1 MLWDIPQMVTS
12 VTGIINKFVPDR
24 DQQVKLEA
32 DLKLKFAEIEANQ
45 LAAQAEI
52 NKVEAASSSIFVSGW
67 RPFIGWCCGASILY
81 AYLLNP
87 ILTWAMAVA
96 GAKTDLPK
104 LPTEDLFSLTLAML
118 GLAGYRTY
126 ERVRGVAAK

>member
-1 MLWDIPQMVTS
+1 MYDFASAITS
-12 VTGIINKFVPDR
+12 VTALVSKFVPDR
-24 DQQVKLEA
+24 DAQVKLEA
-32 DLKLKFAEIEANQ
+32 ELKIKFAEIEAAQ
-45 LAAQAEI
+45 LAAQADI
-52 NKVEAASSSIFVSGW
+52 NKIEAQNASIFVSGW
-67 RPFIGWCCGASILY
+67 RPFIGWCCGVSLLY

-87 ILTWAMAVA
+87 ILTWAVAVA
-96 GAKTDLPK
+96 GSEAKLPK

>member
-1 MLWDIPQMVTS
+1 MTWDIPQMVSS
-12 VTGIINKFVPDR
+12 VAGIVNKFVPDR
-24 DQQVKLEA
+24 DAQIKLEA

-52 NKVEAASSSIFVSGW
+52 NKVEAGNASTFVSGW
-67 RPFIGWCCGASILY
+67 RPFIGWCCGVSILY

-87 ILTWAMAVA
+87 ILTWAMAVSGSKA
-96 GAKTDLPK
+96 DLPK